1 MKDGITKEAVLDALR
16 AVKDPDLERDIVS
29 LGFVKKIE
37 TEGGAVRAAIEIA
50 TPLFPSRETFRE
62 TIAAA
67 IAALGADPVEVNLTC
82 SVRGRR
88 PAEKGD
94 ALRETRNVVAVAS
107 GKGGVGK
114 STVAVN
120 LAIALSRAGAMVGLM
135 DADVYGP
142 STGIMLGAEGQPG
155 TADGK
160 RMLPIVAQGIKMM
173 SIHFLVDR
181 DRPLIWRGPMVHNLI
196 SQFLDGVDWG
206 PLDYLVIDLPPGTGD
221 AQLTLSQKA
230 PLSGAVIVSTPQD
243 VSLVDAR
250 KGLRMFEQVDVPV
263 LGIVENMSYFLCPH
277 CGGRTEIFGHG
288 GARRTAEELGMSF
301 LGEIPIDP
309 EVVAGGDRGEPI
321 TAARPESPAAVAF
334 TETAERIAVE
344 LGRRAIAGGG
354 DDTFF
359 VEW

>member
-1 MKDGITKEAVLDALR
+1 MKEAITKEAVLEALR
-16 AVKDPDLERDIVS
+16 TVRDPDLEKDIVS
-29 LGFVKKIE
+29 LGFVKNVE
-37 TEGGAVRAAIEIA
+37 VSGGGVRAAIEIA
-50 TPLFPSRETFRE
+50 TPLFPSREKFRRE
-62 TIAAA
+62 IAAA
-67 IAALGADPVEVNLTC
+67 IAALGADPAEVELTC

-88 PAEKGD
+88 PREKTESL
-94 ALRETRNVVAVAS
+94 ARTRNVVAVAS

-142 STGIMLGAEGQPG
+142 STGIMLGAEGQPQ
-155 TADGK
+155 TADGEK
-160 RMLPIVAQGIKMM
+160 MLPIVAQGLKMM

-196 SQFLDGVDWG
+196 VQFLEAVDWG
-206 PLDYLVIDLPPGTGD
+206 PLDYMVIDLPPGTGD

-250 KGLRMFEQVDVPV
+250 KGPKMFEQVDVPV

-288 GARRTAEELGMSF
+288 GAKRTGEELGIPF

-309 EVVAGGDRGEPI
+309 EVVIGGDGGEPI
-321 TAARPESPAAVAF
+321 TAARPESAAAIAF
-334 TETAERIAVE
+334 TGAAERIAAE
-344 LGRRAIAGGG
+344 LGRRALAEGGEES
-354 DDTFF
+354 FF